1 MAKSAW
7 VEEFAGSVVVCDP
20 EGIILEMNERAVKT
34 FEKSGGI
41 VLIGSNL
48 LDCHPE
54 PSRSKLIELMEQRR
68 TNIYTIEK
76 SGVKKLIH
84 QAPWHV
90 KGEYRGFVEMVIEVP
105 ASMPH
110 FIRNASPK
118 EN

>member
-1 MAKSAW
+1 MEKSAW
-7 VEEFAGSVVVCDP
+7 VEEFAGSVVVCDT
-20 EGIILEMNERAVKT
+20 EGIIVEMNEKAAKT

-41 VLIGSNL
+41 KLIGTSL

-76 SGVKKLIH
+76 SGVKKLIY

-90 KGEYRGFVEMVIEVP
+90 KGEYRGFVEMVMEVP

-110 FIRNASPK
+110 FVRDAS
-118 EN
+118 